1 MDDDKFETAFNDFF
15 KLKHLYEEKINKAKN
30 IIIKN
35 RNLNTQEKREKFKS
49 LKKKCINCGKEG
61 GTIFKIYDNILE
73 AKCNASTPC
82 NLHIKLQRA
91 KTKLLNNYDE
101 ELYNEIMEKKSK
113 IIVNKL
119 NYLYGYETEKNTLVK
134 FNTIKSELMKLIKD
148 YEIVNTSYNNIV
160 NNEDKIKI
168 IREKKDELFILIENM
183 KKLIKQSIEEDND
196 AFLKEGLEIYVNYI
210 QPITKELLNIKYANN
225 SILIEEKEKEKEQ
238 YIYKLI
244 QQQYTLKELTFPIIG
259 QDNKILI
266 NKK

>member
-1 MDDDKFETAFNDFF
+1 M
-15 KLKHLYEEKINKAKN
+15 LLY
-30 IIIKN
+30 
-35 RNLNTQEKREKFKS
+35 
-49 LKKKCINCGKEG
+49 
-61 GTIFKIYDNILE
+61 IYDNILE
-73 AKCNASTPC
+73 AKCNAPTPC

-148 YEIVNTSYNNIV
+148 YEIINTYYNNILD
-160 NNEDKIKI
+160 NQDKIKI

-183 KKLIKQSIEEDND
+183 KKLIKQYLEEENNT
-196 AFLKEGLEIYVNYI
+196 FLKEGLEIYINYI
-210 QPITKELLNIKYANN
+210 QPITKELLNIKYSNN
-225 SILIEEKEKEKEQ
+225 SLIIEEKDKT
-238 YIYKLI
+238 IYKLI
-244 QQQYTLKELTFPIIG
+244 QEPYTLKDITYSIIG

-266 NKK
+266 YKK

>member
-1 MDDDKFETAFNDFF
+1 MDDNNFETAFNEFF
-15 KLKHLYEEKINKAKN
+15 KLKHLYEEKINKIKN

-35 RNLNTQEKREKFKS
+35 PNLNSQEKRDKFKS
-49 LKKKCINCGKEG
+49 FKKKCINCSKEG
-61 GTIFKIYDNILE
+61 GTTFKIYDNILE

-82 NLHIKLQRA
+82 NLHIKLQRS

-113 IIVNKL
+113 IIINKL

-148 YEIVNTSYNNIV
+148 YEIINTSYNNII

-168 IREKKDELFILIENM
+168 VREKKEELFVLIENM
-183 KKLIKQSIEEDND
+183 KKLIKQSITEDND
-196 AFLKEGLEIYVNYI
+196 AYLKEGIEIYVNYI
-210 QPITKELLNIKYANN
+210 QPITKDLLNIKYTNN
-225 SILIEEKEKEKEQ
+225 SISIQEKDTN
-238 YIYKLI
+238 IYKLI
-244 QQQYTLKELTFPIIG
+244 QESYTLEDLTYSIIG

>member
-1 MDDDKFETAFNDFF
+1 MDDDKFETAFNEFF

-35 RNLNTQEKREKFKS
+35 PNLNSQEKREKFKS

-61 GTIFKIYDNILE
+61 GTTFKIYDNILE

-113 IIVNKL
+113 IILNKL
-119 NYLYGYETEKNTLVK
+119 NYLYGYEIEKNTLVK

-160 NNEDKIKI
+160 NSEDKIKI

-183 KKLIKQSIEEDND
+183 KKLIKQSMEEDNN

-225 SILIEEKEKEKEQ
+225 TIIIEEKDKTT
-238 YIYKLI
+238 IYKLI
-244 QQQYTLKELTFPIIG
+244 KEPYTLKELTYSIIG

>member
-1 MDDDKFETAFNDFF
+1 MANIEFSEAFNDFF
-15 KLKHLYEEKINKAKN
+15 KLKHQYEEKINKSKN
-30 IIIKN
+30 AILRN
-35 RNLNTQEKREKFKS
+35 NNLNSLEKREKFKS
-49 LKKKCINCGKEG
+49 LKKKCINCGNEG
-61 GTIFKIYDNILE
+61 GNTFKIFDNILE
-73 AKCNASTPC
+73 AKCNASIPC

-148 YEIVNTSYNNIV
+148 YEIINTSYNNIV
-160 NNEDKIKI
+160 NNEDKTKI

-183 KKLIKQSIEEDND
+183 KKLIKQSMEEEND

-210 QPITKELLNIKYANN
+210 QPITKELLNIKYTNN
-225 SILIEEKEKEKEQ
+225 SILVEEKQ
-238 YIYKLI
+238 PPIYKLI
-244 QQQYTLKELTFPIIG
+244 QEPYTLKELTYSIIG

>member
-1 MDDDKFETAFNDFF
+1 MDDNKFETAFNEFF
-15 KLKHLYEEKINKAKN
+15 KLKHLYEEKINKTKN

-35 RNLNTQEKREKFKS
+35 PNLNSQEKREKFKS

-61 GTIFKIYDNILE
+61 GTIFKIFDNILE
-73 AKCNASTPC
+73 AKCNASNPC

-160 NNEDKIKI
+160 NNEDRIKI

-183 KKLIKQSIEEDND
+183 KKLIKQSMEEDND

-225 SILIEEKEKEKEQ
+225 SILIEEKDKTT
-238 YIYKLI
+238 IYKLI
-244 QQQYTLKELTFPIIG
+244 QEPHTLKELTYSIIG

>member
-1 MDDDKFETAFNDFF
+1 MDINKFETAFNDFF

-35 RNLNTQEKREKFKS
+35 SNLNSQEKREKFKS

-61 GTIFKIYDNILE
+61 GTTFKIYDNILE

-101 ELYNEIMEKKSK
+101 DLHSEIIDKKTD
-113 IIVNKL
+113 IIINKL
-119 NYLYGYETEKNTLVK
+119 NYLYGYESEKNTLVK
-134 FNTIKSELMKLIKD
+134 FNSIKSELMKLIKD
-148 YEIVNTSYNNIV
+148 YEIVNTSYNNII

-183 KKLIKQSIEEDND
+183 KKLIKQSIEEDNNIFIKQ
-196 AFLKEGLEIYVNYI
+196 ALELYINFI
-210 QPITKELLNIKYANN
+210 QPVSKQLLAMKYTNN
-225 SILIEEKEKEKEQ
+225 FILIEEKDKT
-238 YIYKLI
+238 IYKLI
-244 QQQYTLKELTFPIIG
+244 QEPYTLKELTYSIIG

>member
-1 MDDDKFETAFNDFF
+1 MDDNNFETAFNEFF
-15 KLKHLYEEKINKAKN
+15 KLKHLYEEKINKVKN

-35 RNLNTQEKREKFKS
+35 PNLNSQEKREKFKS

-61 GTIFKIYDNILE
+61 GTTFKIYDNILE
-73 AKCNASTPC
+73 AKCNASTSC
-82 NLHIKLQRA
+82 NLHIKIQRA

-101 ELYNEIMEKKSK
+101 ELHNEIMEKKSK
-113 IIVNKL
+113 IIINKL

-148 YEIVNTSYNNIV
+148 YEIVNTSYNNIL

-183 KKLIKQSIEEDND
+183 KKLIKQSMEEDND

-210 QPITKELLNIKYANN
+210 QAITKELLNIKYTNN
-225 SILIEEKEKEKEQ
+225 SILIEEKDKTT
-238 YIYKLI
+238 IYKLI
-244 QQQYTLKELTFPIIG
+244 QEPYTLKELTYSIIG

>member
-1 MDDDKFETAFNDFF
+1 
-15 KLKHLYEEKINKAKN
+15 
-30 IIIKN
+30 
-35 RNLNTQEKREKFKS
+35 
-49 LKKKCINCGKEG
+49 
-61 GTIFKIYDNILE
+61 
-73 AKCNASTPC
+73 
-82 NLHIKLQRA
+82 
-91 KTKLLNNYDE
+91 
-101 ELYNEIMEKKSK
+101 MEKKSK

-160 NNEDKIKI
+160 NSEDKIKI

-183 KKLIKQSIEEDND
+183 KKLIKQSMEEDND
-196 AFLKEGLEIYVNYI
+196 AFLKEGLEIYLNYI

-225 SILIEEKEKEKEQ
+225 SILIEQKEKDKT
-238 YIYKLI
+238 IYKLI
-244 QQQYTLKELTFPIIG
+244 QEPYTLKELTYSIIG